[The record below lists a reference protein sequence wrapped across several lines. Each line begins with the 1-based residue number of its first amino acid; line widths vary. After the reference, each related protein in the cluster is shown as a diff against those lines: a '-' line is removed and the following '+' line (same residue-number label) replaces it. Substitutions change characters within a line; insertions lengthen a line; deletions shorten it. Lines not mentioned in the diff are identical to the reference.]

1 MARSDLRLGVNIDH
15 VATIRQARGTA
26 YPDIVA
32 AGLAAEAAGADGIT
46 IHLREDRRHIQDTDL
61 AKLRDALTARIN
73 LEMAATQEMV
83 GIARELA
90 PQACCIV
97 PEKREEL
104 TTEGGLDAVSNYDHL
119 APICSALAAKGIE
132 VSLFIDP
139 QIKQIDAAVRLAVP
153 VIELHTGRYAE
164 CDKGPRRAKELEIV
178 ADAVETATQKGLCV
192 NAGHGLHYENVAEIA
207 AIEELNELNI
217 GHSIV
222 SRALFVGLHQAVTE
236 MKDCMRKARS

>member
-46 IHLREDRRHIQDTDL
+46 IHLREDRRHIQDADL

-73 LEMAATQEMV
+73 LEMAATPEMV

-104 TTEGGLDAVSNYDHL
+104 TTEGGLDAASNYAQL
-119 APICSALAAKGIE
+119 APICSTLAAKGIE

-139 QIKQIDAAVRLAVP
+139 QIIQIDAAVRLAVP

-164 CDKGPRRAKELEIV
+164 CDKGPRRARELDIV
-178 ADAVETATQKGLCV
+178 ADAVATATQKGLCV

-217 GHSIV
+217 GHAIV
-222 SRALFVGLHQAVTE
+222 SRALFVGLHQAVIE
-236 MKDCMRKARS
+236 MKDCMQKARS

>member
-46 IHLREDRRHIQDTDL
+46 IHLREDRRHIQDADL
-61 AKLRDALTARIN
+61 AKLRDALSARIN
-73 LEMAATQEMV
+73 LEMAATPEMV
-83 GIARELA
+83 GIACELA

-104 TTEGGLDAVSNYDHL
+104 TTEGGLDAASNYDQL
-119 APICSALAAKGIE
+119 APICNALAAKGIE

-139 QIKQIDAAVRLAVP
+139 QIIQIDATVRLAVP

-164 CDKGPRRAKELEIV
+164 CDKGPRRARELDIV
-178 ADAVETATQKGLCV
+178 ADAVATATQKGLCV

-217 GHSIV
+217 GHAIV

-236 MKDCMRKARS
+236 MKDCMQKARS